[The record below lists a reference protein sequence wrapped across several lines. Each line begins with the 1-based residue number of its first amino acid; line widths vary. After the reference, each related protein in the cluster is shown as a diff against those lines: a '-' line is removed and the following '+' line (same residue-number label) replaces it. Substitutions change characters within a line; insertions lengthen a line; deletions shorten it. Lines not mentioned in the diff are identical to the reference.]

1 MIAAMTDAE
10 RARRAGELHD
20 ALNAAYPADNHDTL
34 DDRMRVMMLTLS
46 HEEDAP
52 VPQLAVTSRPVP
64 AERSWWRQL
73 LAVLKGW
80 RSA

>member
-46 HEEDAP
+46 QEETLRSEVRQAITP
-52 VPQLAVTSRPVP
+52 VVRARPGFWRALLARLRGRRPV
-64 AERSWWRQL
+64 
-73 LAVLKGW
+73 
-80 RSA
+80 